1 MWHWGYDAWW
11 MGLMMLV
18 FWTAIIGLVVWS
30 VRSRSEGG
38 PRPDSSKTALDIL
51 AERYARGE
59 IDEEEYRLRR
69 ATIQASDATA

>member
-1 MWHWGYDAWW
+1 MWHSGNAWW

-18 FWTAIIGLVVWS
+18 FWTAVIVLIIWS
-30 VRSRSEGG
+30 VRSRSAGG
-38 PRPDSSKTALDIL
+38 SSVDSPTTALDVL

-69 ATIQASDATA
+69 TTLQAYDMSA